1 MQVQAV
7 KASPIKND
15 YPHLQ
20 YLDIMVVDDESTIC
34 ETLQLYLQHLG
45 VRHVATVQSGESALE
60 ILEQA
65 HYDYVF
71 VDLMMPG
78 LNGIEVLK
86 KISAF
91 DHPVSVIIMTG
102 YPSMDIVMDAMHSGA
117 ADFLVKPFRF
127 EDVRLSLERI
137 QKVHHLMQKN
147 WLLNQELEKKK
158 EVEELNLQLQ
168 KRIRLQTILYNV
180 IDSLSKI
187 SRTDN
192 LYQYVVTKAVE
203 YCNAQKA
210 CFLLHDQGNSH
221 LLALAQHGLP
231 YFESGA
237 KALIKKDAE
246 GNKTLDFQF
255 LAFHFGQS
263 SDPLVPVDQVWRSH
277 NFMVVPFNI
286 RKEPFGLLLIGGKQ
300 GKIGFDKEDEF
311 ILKFLAEKSAL
322 NIENLALYDNL
333 KHSLMATLMT
343 LVSAIEAKDA
353 YTQQHSSRVTKHA
366 LDIAGEMGCDHDDL
380 QRISASA
387 PLHDIGKIGISDNIL
402 NKPGQLTSEEFSHI
416 KTHPLIGVNIVTP
429 LGLDNEELAIIR
441 NHHERWDGKG
451 YPDGLSQNQIPRL
464 ARILAVADAFDAMN
478 SNRAYREALSL
489 DICIKELNA
498 HSGTQFDPE
507 VVKAALSVFSRTMT

>member
-1 MQVQAV
+1 MQIQA
-7 KASPIKND
+7 AQTSPINNS

-34 ETLQLYLQHLG
+34 ETLQLYLEHLG
-45 VRHVATVQSGESALE
+45 VRHVATAESGETALE
-60 ILEQA
+60 LLEQA

-78 LNGIEVLK
+78 INGIEVLK
-86 KISAF
+86 KISEF

-102 YPSMDIVMDAMHSGA
+102 YPSMDIVIDAMHSGA
-117 ADFLVKPFRF
+117 SDFLVKPFRF

-158 EVEELNLQLQ
+158 EVEELNFQLQ

-187 SRTDN
+187 SRSDN
-192 LYQYVVTKAVE
+192 LYQYVVNKAVE

-221 LLALAQHGLP
+221 MLALAQQGLQ
-231 YFESGA
+231 YFGQGT
-237 KALIKKDAE
+237 KALIKDAPQ
-246 GNKTLDFQF
+246 GKKTIDFQF
-255 LAFHFGQS
+255 LSFHFGQS
-263 SDPLVPVDQVWRSH
+263 SNPLVPIDEVWRSH
-277 NFMVVPFNI
+277 DLMAIPFNI

-300 GKIGFDKEDEF
+300 GKTGFDKEDEF
-311 ILKFLAEKSAL
+311 ILKFLAEKTAL

-333 KHSLMATLMT
+333 RHSLMATLMS
-343 LVSAIEAKDA
+343 LVSAIEAKDT
-353 YTQQHSSRVTKHA
+353 YTQQHSSRVTKYA
-366 LDIAGEMGCDHDDL
+366 LDIAKEMGCDHDDL
-380 QRISASA
+380 QRINASA

-402 NKPGQLTSEEFSHI
+402 NKPGQLTAEEFNFI

-429 LGLDNEELAIIR
+429 LGLDSDELAIIR
-441 NHHERWDGKG
+441 NHHERWDGRG
-451 YPDGLSQNQIPRL
+451 YPDGLSQKQIPRL
-464 ARILAVADAFDAMN
+464 ARILGVADAFDAMN
-478 SNRAYREALSL
+478 SNRAYRNALSL
-489 DICIKELNA
+489 ELCLKELKDN
-498 HSGTQFDPE
+498 SGTQFDPE
-507 VVKAALSVFSRTMT
+507 VVKAALSVLPRTLS